1 MNIMFANTLIIQ
13 KDKVV
18 VDEPSIVDQFLG

>member
-1 MNIMFANTLIIQ
+1 MINIWDQLLIQ

-18 VDEPSIVDQFLG
+18 VVN